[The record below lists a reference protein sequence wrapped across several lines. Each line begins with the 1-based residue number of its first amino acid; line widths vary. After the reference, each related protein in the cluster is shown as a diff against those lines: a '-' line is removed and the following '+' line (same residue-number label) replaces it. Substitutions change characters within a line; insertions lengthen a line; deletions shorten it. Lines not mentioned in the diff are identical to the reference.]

1 MFLLQPD
8 FTNVCTI
15 GTSLEKPKLEYAIEQ
30 PIAFSEMTA
39 NRQWD
44 QKKIDSQIQT
54 VGVV

>member
-1 MFLLQPD
+1 MFLLKPA

-39 NRQWD
+39 NVSGT
-44 QKKIDSQIQT
+44 KKR
-54 VGVV
+54 